1 MLSVGSVGA
10 GFGVHLAYASYN
22 KFHNNCYR
30 DCLVTSA
37 VNSATSFFSGFVIFT
52 YLGYMAHSQNKDIE
66 DVADQVGCD
75 WPGHAVLTSD
85 WLQGPGLVFEVYPQA
100 VATLPGS
107 QFWSV
112 IFFFMLIMLGMDS
125 AMGGLEC
132 VITGL
137 MDEYQDTFRRRG
149 ISREMF
155 TGLVVFSSYIVAIT
169 CVTPVGHIY
178 II

>member
-1 MLSVGSVGA
+1 MNCQVWIDAAIQIFYSTGA

-75 WPGHAVLTSD
+75 WPGH
-85 WLQGPGLVFEVYPQA
+85 
-100 VATLPGS
+100 
-107 QFWSV
+107 
-112 IFFFMLIMLGMDS
+112 
-125 AMGGLEC
+125 
-132 VITGL
+132 
-137 MDEYQDTFRRRG
+137 RRAH
-149 ISREMF
+149 
-155 TGLVVFSSYIVAIT
+155 L
-169 CVTPVGHIY
+169 
-178 II
+178 